1 MEHEGHRQRIIEK
14 LSSNEKLEDH
24 ELLEILL
31 FNAIPRKNTN
41 DIAHNLLDA
50 YGSLFNVLHAD
61 MESLMAVEGIG
72 RSTAAYLTTVGQ
84 IYGRIGARR
93 MQKTPNLIFNFSS
106 FHEYVAERYRGLN
119 VEVVDIFSIDARNRL
134 SYNVTFSTGESDRVA
149 ISAEKLSGILASQHP
164 SGIVISHNH
173 PDSTAQPST
182 QDDDFTKRMHLLC
195 SLSGVKLYEHVIIG
209 KDGAFSYFVSG
220 RLEAI
225 RQDLDIDTLVCR
237 PIVEKHK
244 W

>member
-1 MEHEGHRQRIIEK
+1 MHEGHRQRIIDK

-50 YGSLFNVLHAD
+50 YGSLVNVLHAD
-61 MESLMAVEGIG
+61 MDSLMNVEGIG
-72 RSTAAYLTTVGQ
+72 RSTAAYLTTVGL
-84 IYGRIGARR
+84 IYTRIGEHR
-93 MQKTPNLIFNFSS
+93 MQEVPQLVFSFS
-106 FHEYVAERYRGLN
+106 AFRDYAAERYRDLT
-119 VEVVDIFSIDARNRL
+119 VEVIDVFSIDARNRL
-134 SYNVTFSTGESDRVA
+134 SYNMTFSTGDPDRVTV
-149 ISAEKLSGILASQHP
+149 SAEKITQILASQHP
-164 SGIVISHNH
+164 AGIVISHNH
-173 PDSTAQPST
+173 PNAPAIPSI

-195 SLSGVKLYEHVIIG
+195 ALSGVKLYDHVIVG
-209 KDGAFSYFVSG
+209 KNSTFSYFSDG

-225 RQDLDIDTLVCR
+225 RQELDIESLICR
-237 PIVEKHK
+237 PIAEQKK